1 VVDVGASS
9 SSIPGNGARK
19 ELDVRSVSYQLG
31 TPRGRYD
38 EHNNKFSLSKKPSF
52 NRPVG
57 EQNNFRRLLLANFGN
72 DSRELVYGACLGRSF
87 GASSNVEPTHNT
99 TKVLCPSDT
108 SILHHYFVS

>member
-1 VVDVGASS
+1 VGASS

-38 EHNNKFSLSKKPSF
+38 EHSSKFSLSKKPRF

-57 EQNNFRRLLLANFGN
+57 ERNNFQRLLLADFGN
-72 DSRELVYGACLGRSF
+72 GSRELVYGACLGI
-87 GASSNVEPTHNT
+87 ALAPVATWNLHT
-99 TKVLCPSDT
+99 
-108 SILHHYFVS
+108 ILPK